1 MLFLIVIFHISLLFR
16 LNEWTFVLF
25 LNFAVWAKCL
35 LNTYFSEVKFKY
47 ELYVKLCFF
56 IEVAVFKNVLDFE
69 ASGLGA
75 SLGSIF
81 TDSWCSSLCLRVL
94 RSLFGLMLSL
104 RLLVLRAEALT
115 VGIVDWF
122 LASWRCLLPKLKL
135 YCCFSACYCCLAS
148 IAFSWSLMSA
158 TISWMVLSFWS
169 FGKP

>member
-69 ASGLGA
+69 ASG
-75 SLGSIF
+75 
-81 TDSWCSSLCLRVL
+81 
-94 RSLFGLMLSL
+94 
-104 RLLVLRAEALT
+104 
-115 VGIVDWF
+115 
-122 LASWRCLLPKLKL
+122 
-135 YCCFSACYCCLAS
+135 
-148 IAFSWSLMSA
+148 
-158 TISWMVLSFWS
+158 
-169 FGKP
+169 